1 MKEIERFHTAVNQPW
16 DTAVRIRRTGKK
28 IIGYL
33 CSYAPEELIHA
44 AGCHPMRLFSSCHGI
59 VLAENHLQSY
69 CCSLVRGVLEDRL
82 AGRLDFLDG
91 TVFPHTC
98 DSMQRLSDI
107 WRMNGGHG
115 FFADLG
121 LPVKLTTQA
130 SAVYL
135 EAILARFKTDLE
147 AALGTAVTDAELEKS
162 ISLFNRVRT
171 HLTAIHDFRV
181 RYPGRI
187 PGADMNA
194 LVKGAMI
201 MDRDEAAALLSD
213 VVESLQQLPVPDTP
227 VKRVVLAGSVCE
239 IPDLFDAIEAAGGA
253 VVGDDLCTG
262 QRWFDSPV
270 PENRPP
276 LAALAD
282 RYRTRATCPAK
293 HAGLTA
299 RADLLLSL
307 VDRTRADGVI
317 FPMLK
322 FCDPHAFDHPY
333 LKECLGARGVRSMAL
348 DIDDSRQNQS
358 QIATRIETFIQM
370 L

>member
-1 MKEIERFHTAVNQPW
+1 MKAIEPFHIAVNQPRE
-16 DTAVRIRRTGKK
+16 TAARIRRTGKK

-33 CSYAPEELIHA
+33 CSHAPEELIHA
-44 AGCHPMRLFSSCHGI
+44 AGCHPMRLFSSGQGI

-69 CCSLVRGVLEDRL
+69 CCALVRGVLEDRL

-107 WRMNGGHG
+107 WRMTGGQG

-121 LPVKLTTQA
+121 LPAKLDTPG

-135 EAILARFKTDLE
+135 EAILSRFKSDLE
-147 AALGTAVTDAELEKS
+147 AAVGIPVTDAGLEQS
-162 ISLFNRVRT
+162 ISLFNRIRT
-171 HLTAIHDFRV
+171 HLAAIHDFRV

-187 PGADMNA
+187 PGADMTA

-201 MDRDEAAALLSD
+201 MDRDDAATLLSG

-227 VKRVVLAGSVCE
+227 VKRVVLAGSVCDT
-239 IPDLFDAIEAAGGA
+239 PDLFDAIEAAGGA

-270 PENRPP
+270 PEDRPP
-276 LAALAD
+276 LAAIAE

-299 RADLLLSL
+299 RADHLLSL

-333 LKECLGARGVRSMAL
+333 LKESLEALGIRSMAL
-348 DIDDSRQNQS
+348 EMDDSRQTRGQVS
-358 QIATRIETFIQM
+358 TRIETFIQM